1 MCRQIPQYGN
11 RSEVVL
17 KVLHR
22 SYLGGDEFLGQVSLP
37 LQDFDVYEKPKAKYG
52 DTETE
57 ANIGG
62 CIDSCYCRWY
72 PLTCKPGQNKPGYRG
87 ELEVNDTLNLAENI

>member
-1 MCRQIPQYGN
+1 MIKTDYCRAIPQYGN

-37 LQDFDVYEKPKAKYG
+37 LQDFDVYEKPKAK
-52 DTETE
+52 
-57 ANIGG
+57 
-62 CIDSCYCRWY
+62 
-72 PLTCKPGQNKPGYRG
+72 
-87 ELEVNDTLNLAENI
+87 

>member
-1 MCRQIPQYGN
+1 MCSQIPQYGN

-52 DTETE
+52 DKKQIFAVE
-57 ANIGG
+57 
-62 CIDSCYCRWY
+62 
-72 PLTCKPGQNKPGYRG
+72 LTLVIVDGI
-87 ELEVNDTLNLAENI
+87 L

>member
-52 DTETE
+52 DTEAE
-57 ANIGG
+57 ANI
-62 CIDSCYCRWY
+62 CS
-72 PLTCKPGQNKPGYRG
+72 
-87 ELEVNDTLNLAENI
+87 